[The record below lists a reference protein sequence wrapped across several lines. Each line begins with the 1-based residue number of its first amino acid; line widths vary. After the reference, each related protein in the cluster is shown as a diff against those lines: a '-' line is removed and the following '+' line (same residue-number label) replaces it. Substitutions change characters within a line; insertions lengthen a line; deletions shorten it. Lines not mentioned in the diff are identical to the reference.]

1 MPVGIIRGC
10 EKPYGRK
17 TCLTLNPV
25 CVQET
30 FPSYFMYKSTSHG
43 ASVSRITFWE
53 QLPPGTPSPRP
64 VSSCL
69 GYFPPFPISITGIC
83 SWLPD
88 NHLGCPHDHGSQI
101 MNRNSNLPLEFGC
114 DPAASSFEASHSHN
128 VLTTKAAPELGP
140 GSLSSALGSLNWG
153 SPWLKKSGE
162 ITFCN
167 SPSLLSLHSFTSSF
181 LSAANPQTSRL

>member
-1 MPVGIIRGC
+1 MPVGVIRGC

-30 FPSYFMYKSTSHG
+30 FPSYVMYKSTFHG
-43 ASVSRITFWE
+43 AGVSWITFWE
-53 QLPPGTPSPRP
+53 QPPPGTPRPRP

-69 GYFPPFPISITGIC
+69 GYFPPVPISITGTC

-88 NHLGCPHDHGSQI
+88 NHLGCPRDRGSQI

-114 DPAASSFEASHSHN
+114 DPAAPSFEVSQSHN
-128 VLTTKAAPELGP
+128 VLTTKAAPGP
-140 GSLSSALGSLNWG
+140 GPGRLSSALGRLNLEQ
-153 SPWLKKSGE
+153 PL
-162 ITFCN
+162 
-167 SPSLLSLHSFTSSF
+167 
-181 LSAANPQTSRL
+181 A